1 VALLLEEF
9 RDELTEPAC
18 DLAPSWTMAEL
29 EILLLNVLKHTV
41 MGGVREPI
49 RLCSLRSPIDV
60 RGSEWNDVLQRVVFD
75 LRYDSNSVHMAA
87 KLEIFHLLQHVSLL
101 PGVVSDAILRPR

>member
-1 VALLLEEF
+1 MGKITRFHLSVVQVVIVLAHDDLLK
-9 RDELTEPAC
+9 R
-18 DLAPSWTMAEL
+18 
-29 EILLLNVLKHTV
+29 TV

-60 RGSEWNDVLQRVVFD
+60 RGSEWNDVLQRGVFD

-87 KLEIFHLLQHVSLL
+87 KLEIFYLPQHISWIEL